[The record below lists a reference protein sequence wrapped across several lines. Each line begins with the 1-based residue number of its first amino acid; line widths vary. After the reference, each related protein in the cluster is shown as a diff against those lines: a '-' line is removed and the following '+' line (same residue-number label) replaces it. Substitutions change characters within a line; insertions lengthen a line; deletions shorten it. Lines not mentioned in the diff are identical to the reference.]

1 VENGRQSLLSNARIL
16 SRATQPL
23 GSETAIGIR
32 ATGTSRETG
41 SMGEIEV
48 PADRDWG
55 AHRQCSL
62 VDFSIDDDRRR
73 G

>member
-1 VENGRQSLLSNARIL
+1 MKERQNCSTP
-16 SRATQPL
+16 RAL
-23 GSETAIGIR
+23 HDTAIGIR

-55 AHRQCSL
+55 AHRQRSR
-62 VDFSIDDDRRR
+62 VHFSIEQVDLCEHQP
-73 G
+73 GASASK